1 MRKWS
6 SALLPL
12 SILLV
17 LVALTTWLRY
27 VTEFPEVRNDG
38 RNRHDPDYIISDVRG
53 RKLDTAGNLLYIL
66 TADEIRHYPD
76 DDTTDLLKPTLIY
89 LDPKRPPVSI
99 HSVHG
104 HTSSQAERIE
114 LWEQVEIHRAATAK
128 DGPLVATMS
137 ELTVLCSTPSS
148 TTAIRLSSGSMALMS
163 ILFKGNL
170 LVALVAGLAD
180 DPQERR
186 DTAGRAG
193 ECCHR
198 PPCGEHGCAPRPLHR
213 AEPLGRKGN
222 RPTPSR

>member
-27 VTEFPEVRNDG
+27 ITEFPEVRNDG

-53 RKLDTAGNLLYIL
+53 RKLDATGNLLYIL

-104 HTSSQAERIE
+104 HASSQAEQVD
-114 LWEQVEIHRAATAK
+114 LWEQVEIRRAATAK

-137 ELTVLCSTPSS
+137 ELTVLTNEERAFTRSRVLITQTNSWVQGVGMQVNNKLR
-148 TTAIRLSSGSMALMS
+148 TY
-163 ILFKGNL
+163 L
-170 LVALVAGLAD
+170 LESAVTGQIESHFA
-180 DPQERR
+180 RKK
-186 DTAGRAG
+186 
-193 ECCHR
+193 
-198 PPCGEHGCAPRPLHR
+198 PP
-213 AEPLGRKGN
+213 
-222 RPTPSR
+222 T

>member
-27 VTEFPEVRNDG
+27 ITEFPEVRNDG

-137 ELTVLCSTPSS
+137 ELTVLTDEERAFTKSRVLITQTNSWVQGVGMQVNNKLR
-148 TTAIRLSSGSMALMS
+148 TY
-163 ILFKGNL
+163 L
-170 LVALVAGLAD
+170 LESAVTGQIESHFA
-180 DPQERR
+180 RKK
-186 DTAGRAG
+186 
-193 ECCHR
+193 
-198 PPCGEHGCAPRPLHR
+198 PP
-213 AEPLGRKGN
+213 
-222 RPTPSR
+222 T